1 MCADLLLGESA
12 GCKMFHVIVTNWRGF
27 ITTFRY
33 CLSNKGLFFLVV
45 SCVAFIT
52 LKECKV
58 RHVGFHFFTR
68 YLFGCVNGLVL
79 MGWLSLRIWFYL
91 STITYSRFIKGLYVT
106 RRIVLVAREYLK
118 HIMTQNIMPTF
129 HFHIQGLLKVS
140 V

>member
-68 YLFGCVNGLVL
+68 YLSVWMCKWFGVDGLT
-79 MGWLSLRIWFYL
+79 F
-91 STITYSRFIKGLYVT
+91 
-106 RRIVLVAREYLK
+106 
-118 HIMTQNIMPTF
+118 TQNLILSF
-129 HFHIQGLLKVS
+129 HHYIFKVY
-140 V
+140 